1 MQKYLVLTSLAL
13 ILSFQ
18 MTKSQSINR
27 VEPLNWWVGMK
38 NQNLQLMI
46 YGKNIGDADVKLDY
60 AGVKL
65 LKVNRV
71 SNQNYLFLDLL
82 IEETAQAGNFDI
94 NFIFKN
100 GNAFKYSYSLFQRKE
115 NSSLRNGFS
124 SKDVVYLIMPDR
136 FANGDTTNDNVIGYA
151 DMLDR
156 KNQYGRHGGDIQGII
171 NHLDYFNDLGVTTL
185 WLTPVL
191 ENNQNKGSYHGYSIT
206 DYYKVDPRHGSNDL
220 YKSMVEK
227 AHSKGLKIIM
237 DMVFNHCGSEHW
249 WMNDLPSEDWINVW
263 PEYTG
268 SNFRATVLSDPYAS
282 DYDIKKM
289 SKGWFVSTMPD
300 LNQENPFLANYL
312 TQNSIWWV
320 EYADLDGIRMDTY
333 PFSEKI
339 FMAHWAKEVMTEY
352 PNFNIVA
359 EEWFN
364 DPSWCAY
371 WQKDANNRDG
381 YNSNVP
387 SVMDFPLMFTMQ
399 TAFDDEPGWDKG
411 ITKLYNHLS
420 KDFLYPNPNKLLVF
434 ADNHDESRFFRTKDS
449 IGRYKLAMAFLLTTR
464 GIPQIYYGTELLTK
478 GLKSDGDGKLRPDF
492 IGGWDGDKRNAFSPE
507 GRTKRENEAWTY
519 LQKILQWRKSSDVIN
534 SGKLMQFLPEDNI
547 YVYVRFL
554 NNKRIIVILNSNN
567 TLKILKTAKYKEM
580 LEGYSTGKD
589 MISGKIIDKLDE
601 ISLDPRSAM
610 IIELSEDISKKQN

>member
-1 MQKYLVLTSLAL
+1 MQKNLVLALLAL
-13 ILSFQ
+13 ILSIQ
-18 MTKSQSINR
+18 ISKPQSINR

-46 YGKNIGDADVKLDY
+46 YGKNIGGADVKVDY

-65 LKVNRV
+65 VKINRV
-71 SNQNYLFLDLL
+71 SNQNYLFLDLF
-82 IEETAQAGNFDI
+82 IDETAHAGNFDI
-94 NFIFKN
+94 KFTFQNRN
-100 GNAFKYSYSLFQRKE
+100 TLKYSYSLFQRKD

-136 FANGDTTNDNVIGYA
+136 FANGDTLNDNVTGYA
-151 DMLDR
+151 DKLDR
-156 KNQYGRHGGDIQGII
+156 ENQYGRHGGDIQGII

-191 ENNQNKGSYHGYSIT
+191 ENNQAKGSYHGYSIT
-206 DYYKVDPRHGSNDL
+206 DYYKVDPRHGSNEL
-220 YKSMVEK
+220 YKLMIEK
-227 AHSKGLKIIM
+227 VHQKDLKVVM

-263 PEYTG
+263 PEYTS

-312 TQNSIWWV
+312 TQNSIWWI
-320 EYADLDGIRMDTY
+320 EFADLDGIRMDTY
-333 PFSEKI
+333 PFSEKK
-339 FMAHWAKEVMTEY
+339 FMARWAKEVMTEY

-381 YNSNVP
+381 YNSEVP
-387 SVMDFPLMFTMQ
+387 SIMDFPLMFTMQ
-399 TAFDDEPGWDKG
+399 TAFDDESGWDKG

-420 KDFLYPNPNKLLVF
+420 KDFLYSNPNKLLVF
-434 ADNHDESRFFRTKDS
+434 ADNHDESRFFRANDS
-449 IGRYKLAMAFLLTTR
+449 ISRYKLAMTFLLTTR

-478 GLKSDGDGKLRPDF
+478 GLKSEGDGKLRPDF
-492 IGGWDGDKRNAFSPE
+492 LGGWNGDNRNAFLPD
-507 GRTKRENEAWTY
+507 GRTKKENEAWTY
-519 LQKILQWRKSSDVIN
+519 LQTLLKWRKGADVIQN
-534 SGKLMQFLPEDNI
+534 GKLKQFVPEDNI
-547 YVYVRFL
+547 YVYFRY
-554 NNKRIIVILNSNN
+554 NSNKTVMVILNSNK
-567 TLKILKTAKYKEM
+567 TEKVLKTDRFKEALGKYSKG
-580 LEGYSTGKD
+580 LEI
-589 MISGKIIDKLDE
+589 ISNKRFDILNEIKLAPF
-601 ISLDPRSAM
+601 SSAV
-610 IIELSEDISKKQN
+610 IELIP